1 MSEKDQIDTIYQPRN
16 TSMATQTRGLIRDQ
30 NLNVHFDAAPLG
42 LKSNVSKAQK
52 NGGLGGRK
60 ALNDIS
66 NSGRPSTLQ
75 TSKKHNT
82 KNMISIEE
90 DIGPSKMTSSF
101 GGKRNVSKAPEKAQ
115 AGGRKA
121 LSDLT
126 NSGKHP
132 HVHQASK
139 KSQDKK
145 LSVVAEE
152 QILPC
157 NVSEEQFLH
166 NHQECI
172 KAQGK
177 AIDMDYFL
185 KAVGL
190 DNDDYSMQLGSPLS
204 GKLKV
209 VMGALRLPSLS
220 SIFTSSSSTTRCLRS
235 PSIFRR
241 HHRLRLPPRPLTAAN
256 LSAQSTAEKE
266 VSPVTSE
273 GANQKSEFKTEPSR
287 LGLRTSMLGTSTSLP
302 MLSSPITALF
312 VVLWSFDPTVTPF
325 GKRFSGQM
333 SQEDGRCDQTL
344 VRTLEFLWQEGHT
357 AHATLEEAEKEAL
370 QMIHVYTKFAYEQT
384 AIPVKVI
391 IVPIWKKDDERTGVL
406 NAALSVNEDSE
417 DCRDQSKIDD
427 TDQRTPGWKFN
438 FWEMKKDQIDTIYQ
452 PRNTSM
458 ATQTRGLIRDQ
469 NLNVHFDAAPLGL
482 KSNVSKAQKNGGLGG
497 RKALNDIS
505 NSGRPSTLQT
515 SKKHNTKNMIS
526 IEEDIET
533 FQRLQKAQAGGRKAL
548 SDLTNSGKHPHVHQ
562 ASKKSQDKKLSVVAE
577 EQILPCNVSEEQFL
591 HNHQECIKAQGK
603 AIDMDYFLKAVGLD
617 NDDYS
622 MQLGSPLSGKLK
634 PESPPRYLEMEEI
647 FELEYEDQ
655 SQWKKPSGQ
664 TPCGSPKS
672 PKPCMQWKDN
682 NIPNF
687 TLMESPKHC

>member
-1 MSEKDQIDTIYQPRN
+1 
-16 TSMATQTRGLIRDQ
+16 MATQTRGLIRDQ
-30 NLNVHFDAAPLG
+30 NLNVHFDGTCSFSPHDCLLSNLLIRSHGGSTFMSTAAAPLG

-101 GGKRNVSKAPEKAQ
+101 GGNRNVSKAPEKAQ
-115 AGGRKA
+115 TGGRKA

-132 HVHQASK
+132 HVHQALK

-185 KAVGL
+185 K
-190 DNDDYSMQLGSPLS
+190 
-204 GKLKV
+204 
-209 VMGALRLPSLS
+209 
-220 SIFTSSSSTTRCLRS
+220 T
-235 PSIFRR
+235 
-241 HHRLRLPPRPLTAAN
+241 
-256 LSAQSTAEKE
+256 
-266 VSPVTSE
+266 
-273 GANQKSEFKTEPSR
+273 
-287 LGLRTSMLGTSTSLP
+287 
-302 MLSSPITALF
+302 
-312 VVLWSFDPTVTPF
+312 
-325 GKRFSGQM
+325 
-333 SQEDGRCDQTL
+333 
-344 VRTLEFLWQEGHT
+344 
-357 AHATLEEAEKEAL
+357 
-370 QMIHVYTKFAYEQT
+370 
-384 AIPVKVI
+384 
-391 IVPIWKKDDERTGVL
+391 
-406 NAALSVNEDSE
+406 
-417 DCRDQSKIDD
+417 
-427 TDQRTPGWKFN
+427 
-438 FWEMKKDQIDTIYQ
+438 
-452 PRNTSM
+452 
-458 ATQTRGLIRDQ
+458 
-469 NLNVHFDAAPLGL
+469 
-482 KSNVSKAQKNGGLGG
+482 
-497 RKALNDIS
+497 
-505 NSGRPSTLQT
+505 
-515 SKKHNTKNMIS
+515 
-526 IEEDIET
+526 
-533 FQRLQKAQAGGRKAL
+533 
-548 SDLTNSGKHPHVHQ
+548 
-562 ASKKSQDKKLSVVAE
+562 
-577 EQILPCNVSEEQFL
+577 
-591 HNHQECIKAQGK
+591 
-603 AIDMDYFLKAVGLD
+603 VGLD

-634 PESPPRYLEMEEI
+634 PESPPRYLDMEQM

-682 NIPNF
+682 NFPNF
-687 TLMESPKHC
+687 MLMESPKHC